1 MVNKIKQYGSFLAGS
16 VGVFALLYY
25 GYSKGSLAIIEGDW
39 LFYAECMVI
48 IPLCF
53 MLAFKMLGRKYLKHQ
68 GSLGKIMIPL
78 ILILVVLMVTMAI
91 YYDQMIKVTIQLFSI
106 SFFIVPSLFYICCQ
120 SHQWSQPS
128 MSVSLTNSSLSK
140 YYSFTLSSH
149 HQSAFAS

>member
-25 GYSKGSLAIIEGDW
+25 GYSKGALPIIEGDW

-106 SFFIVPSLFYICCQ
+106 SFFIIWGCTMLMFGIHKPATGIIIALIGIIIAMCVFFL
-120 SHQWSQPS
+120 
-128 MSVSLTNSSLSK
+128 
-140 YYSFTLSSH
+140 
-149 HQSAFAS
+149 